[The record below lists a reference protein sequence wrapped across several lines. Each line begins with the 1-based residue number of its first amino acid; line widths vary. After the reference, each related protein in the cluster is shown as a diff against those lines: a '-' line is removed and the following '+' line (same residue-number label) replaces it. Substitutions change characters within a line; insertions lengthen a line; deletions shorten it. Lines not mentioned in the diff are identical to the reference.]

1 MIMHHFLYEDYEFQD
16 YPAEQPLPELRTRK
30 TSVQEQE
37 WLALQGH
44 PIADTIRILE
54 IEYMKYPM
62 DRNYLNPLRR
72 LMLVAY
78 GAHPLF
84 GARATHRLTG
94 YIRVSHYA
102 EAEFEAMTLA
112 SDTFAQYAFALG
124 LSAEC
129 ADHAAECAE
138 LAAKPPEVNA
148 GWRSRAD
155 QLRAHIKTEDSRA

>member
-1 MIMHHFLYEDYEFQD
+1 MHHFLYEDYEFQD
-16 YPAEQPLPELRTRK
+16 YPAEQPLPELRTGK

-84 GARATHRLTG
+84 GARATRKAHGVRP
-94 YIRVSHYA
+94 YP
-102 EAEFEAMTLA
+102 
-112 SDTFAQYAFALG
+112 
-124 LSAEC
+124 
-129 ADHAAECAE
+129 HAA
-138 LAAKPPEVNA
+138 
-148 GWRSRAD
+148 
-155 QLRAHIKTEDSRA
+155 

>member
-1 MIMHHFLYEDYEFQD
+1 MMMHHFLYEDYEFQD

-30 TSVQEQE
+30 ASVQEQE

-54 IEYMKYPM
+54 IEYQKYPL
-62 DRNYLNPLRR
+62 DPNYLNPLRR

-84 GARATHRLTG
+84 GARATHRLAG
-94 YIRVSHYA
+94 YIRISHRA

-112 SDTFAQYAFALG
+112 SHTFAGYAFT
-124 LSAEC
+124 LSEAADC
-129 ADHAAECAE
+129 ADHAADCAQ
-138 LAAKPPEVNA
+138 LDGKPKQVVAAWTAQSKK
-148 GWRSRAD
+148 
-155 QLRAHIKTEDSRA
+155 LRAHGKVIK

>member
-1 MIMHHFLYEDYEFQD
+1 MMHHFLYEDYEFQD

-30 TSVQEQE
+30 ASVQEQE

-62 DRNYLNPLRR
+62 DRNHLNPLRR
-72 LMLVAY
+72 LHLAAY

-84 GARATHRLTG
+84 GARATHRLAG

-102 EAEFEAMTLA
+102 ESEFEAMTLA

-138 LAAKPPEVNA
+138 LAAKPPEVIA